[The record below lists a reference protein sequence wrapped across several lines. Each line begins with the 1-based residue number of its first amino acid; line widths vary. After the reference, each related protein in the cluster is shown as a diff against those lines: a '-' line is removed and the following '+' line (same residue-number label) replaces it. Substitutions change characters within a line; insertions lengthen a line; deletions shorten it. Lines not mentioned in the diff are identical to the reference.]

1 MDTRAAKKRVLILE
15 DLPADAE
22 LALHE
27 VEKQLGSC
35 DVRVVETEEDFVTA
49 LEEFKPDLIISD
61 YILPNFNGMAA
72 LKTAVERVPDIPFI
86 IFTGSMNEET
96 AVSCIHAGAWNYVIK
111 KHIRQ
116 LGPAV
121 QNALQES
128 ERRLERRKIE
138 EALSRAGR
146 EWRATF
152 DAMSDALCVLNEAG
166 VVVRAN
172 RAFKELTGR
181 QWPEV
186 VGRTMVELFPD
197 FTKGGNLD
205 PALVAVHTGSR
216 IIKEL
221 LLGRRWYRIVADPL
235 PSDHQDSREIIIII
249 SDITEKKILERD
261 LKEQAEWMLALTDI
275 THQLARQSTH
285 DGILDVTIQYLLEG
299 FRCSFAAVLMR
310 SEQGKSYTVAA
321 TGDGE
326 SGRASGCGI
335 IEGGELPKEQI
346 KPLTEYEYPRKL
358 YRVELETLDDETKE
372 SGSLILI
379 EKLKACGIACVV
391 TLPVSIEKESIGI
404 IIMAFEVPF
413 ELGEIQKDYLGS
425 LSEYVALSLRNCR
438 LYHELE
444 VSYSELKLARDRVME
459 QNKLRSLGQI
469 AGGIAHDINNTLAPI
484 TLYTGALLDTE
495 KGMSERAVR
504 YLTTVKKS
512 AGDIEKIVSRLRS
525 FYRNEE
531 GLEKET
537 VAVKEMFDD
546 VVEMTRPRWKDMT
559 NKRGVVIHIS
569 KEIEE
574 GLSEPVADKSE
585 LRKALVNLV
594 LNAVDAMP
602 EGGTIT
608 LKARR
613 EKGFCVL
620 EVSDTGTGMTDEV
633 RRRCLEPFFT
643 TKGVKGSGL
652 GLSMVYGMMQRHRGY
667 MEIEPAEGGG
677 TVIGL
682 YFPAVEKGET
692 KESESLQP
700 PAHAGP
706 LSVLLID
713 DDERVREVM
722 EEMLALDGHRVFAC
736 TGGEEGVREFL
747 NNRNKETGFDVVFTD
762 LGMPEVDGLE
772 VGRRIKGIDG
782 DVPVIL
788 LTGWGAFLEEDYGYI
803 DMILAKPP
811 AMASIRRALE
821 EVLSRKPDQA
831 GGDVY

>member
-1 MDTRAAKKRVLILE
+1 VEKKRILILE

-22 LALHE
+22 LAIHE
-27 VEKQLGSC
+27 VEKELGAC
-35 DVRVVETEEDFVTA
+35 DARVVETEEDFVAA

-61 YILPNFNGMAA
+61 YTLPRFNGMEA
-72 LKTAVERVPDIPFI
+72 LKTAVKRAPDIPFI

-111 KHIRQ
+111 EHIRQ
-116 LGPAV
+116 LGTAV

-128 ERRLERRKIE
+128 ERRLEQRKIE

-172 RAFKELTGR
+172 RAFKELTGK

-186 VGRTMVELFPD
+186 VGRTMVGLFPD

-205 PALVAVHTGSR
+205 PAVVAVHTGSR
-216 IIKEL
+216 IIKES

-235 PSDHQDSREIIIII
+235 PSDRGNSREIIIII

-275 THQLARQSTH
+275 THQLARQRTR

-310 SEQGKSYTVAA
+310 AEQGKCYTVAS
-321 TGDGE
+321 TGDAE
-326 SGRASGCGI
+326 SGRASECGI
-335 IEGGELPKEQI
+335 IEGGELPEELI
-346 KPLTEYEYPRKL
+346 KPFTEYEYPRKL
-358 YRVELETLDDETKE
+358 YTVELENLGHGDEVNT
-372 SGSLILI
+372 SLSLT
-379 EKLKACGIACVV
+379 EKMKACGITGVV

-404 IIMAFEVPF
+404 IIMAFEVSF
-413 ELGEIQKDYLGS
+413 ELGEIQRDYLGS

-459 QNKLRSLGQI
+459 QDKLKSLGQI

-531 GLEKET
+531 GLEKEPIS
-537 VAVKEMFDD
+537 VHEMFAD
-546 VVEMTRPRWKDMT
+546 VVEMTRPRWKDMA
-559 NKRGVVIHIS
+559 NKRGIVIHIS
-569 KEIEE
+569 WEIEE
-574 GLSEPVADKSE
+574 DVAEPVADKSE

-608 LKARR
+608 LKARG

-620 EVSDTGTGMTDEV
+620 EVSDTGTGMTEEV

-643 TKGVKGSGL
+643 TKGVQGSGL

-667 MEIEPAEGGG
+667 MEIEQAEGGG

-682 YFPAVEKGET
+682 YFPPVEKGEN
-692 KESESLQP
+692 KESTSPQP
-700 PAHAGP
+700 SARAGS

-713 DDERVREVM
+713 DDKRVREVM
-722 EEMLALDGHRVFAC
+722 EEMLALDGHRVVAC

-747 NNRNKETGFDVVFTD
+747 SNRNKETDFDVVFTD

-772 VGRRIKGIDG
+772 VGKRIKGIDG

-788 LTGWGAFLEEDYGYI
+788 LTGWGAFLEEEYEFI
-803 DMILAKPP
+803 DMVMTKPP

-821 EVLSRKPDQA
+821 EVLSQEPDQA
-831 GGDVY
+831 G